1 MMAGV
6 NKVILVGNLGAEP
19 QSRQLS
25 DGKTVTNI
33 SIATSETWKDKD
45 GQKQTRTE
53 WHRVSIFG
61 KGAEIAA
68 NLLKSG
74 SKVYI
79 EGKLQTRSWKDQN
92 GEKQY
97 STEIIIS
104 EYSGSFQILDKLAN
118 SSLNNEQIPA
128 TQQMESS
135 DDLED
140 LPF

>member
-1 MMAGV
+1 MAGV
-6 NKVILVGNLGAEP
+6 NKVILVGNLGADP
-19 QSRQLS
+19 QSRQLG
-25 DGKTVTNI
+25 DGKNVTNL
-33 SIATSETWKDKD
+33 SVATSEIWKDKD
-45 GQKQTRTE
+45 GQKQIRTE
-53 WHRVSIFG
+53 WHKVSIFG
-61 KGAEIAA
+61 KGAEIAS

-104 EYSGSFQILDKLAN
+104 EYAGGFQILDKLAN
-118 SSLNNEQIPA
+118 SSLNNEQITTP
-128 TQQMESS
+128 QQIESS
-135 DDLED
+135 DDFED

>member
-1 MMAGV
+1 MAGV
-6 NKVILVGNLGAEP
+6 NKVILVGNLGADP
-19 QSRQLS
+19 QSRKLN
-25 DGKTVTNI
+25 DGKTVANL
-33 SIATSETWKDKD
+33 SIATSETWKDNN

-61 KGAEIAA
+61 KGAEIAS

-118 SSLNNEQIPA
+118 SSLNNEQITTP
-128 TQQMESS
+128 QQIEST

>member
-1 MMAGV
+1 MPGV
-6 NKVILVGNLGAEP
+6 NKVILVGNLGADP
-19 QSRQLS
+19 QSRQLN
-25 DGKTVTNI
+25 DGKTVANL
-33 SIATSETWKDKD
+33 SVATSETWNDKD

-104 EYSGSFQILDKLAN
+104 EYAGSFQILDKLAN
-118 SSLNNEQIPA
+118 SSLNNEQITTP
-128 TQQMESS
+128 QQIESS

>member
-1 MMAGV
+1 MKGV
-6 NKVILVGNLGAEP
+6 NKVIIIGNLGTDP
-19 QSRQLS
+19 QSRQLN
-25 DGKTVTNI
+25 DGKTVTNL
-33 SIATSETWKDKD
+33 SVATSETWNDKD

-92 GEKQY
+92 GEKQF

-118 SSLNNEQIPA
+118 SSLNNEQPVI
-128 TQQMESS
+128 SS
-135 DDLED
+135 EADSNDDIDD

>member
-1 MMAGV
+1 MKGV
-6 NKVILVGNLGAEP
+6 NKVIIIGNLGTDP
-19 QSRQLS
+19 QSRQIN
-25 DGKTVTNI
+25 DGKTVTNL
-33 SIATSETWKDKD
+33 SVATSETWNDKD

-104 EYSGSFQILDKLAN
+104 EYAGSFQILDKLAN
-118 SSLNNEQIPA
+118 SSLNNEQITSP
-128 TQQMESS
+128 QQIESS

>member
-1 MMAGV
+1 MPGV
-6 NKVILVGNLGAEP
+6 NKVILVGNLGADP
-19 QSRQLS
+19 QSHQLN
-25 DGKTVTNI
+25 DGKTVANL
-33 SIATSETWKDKD
+33 SVATSETWNDKD

-68 NLLKSG
+68 NWLKSG

-104 EYSGSFQILDKLAN
+104 EYAGSFQILDKLAN
-118 SSLNNEQIPA
+118 SSLNNEQITTP
-128 TQQMESS
+128 QQIESS